1 MIRKPISEKVLPVT
15 LSLIDKHEQQLKLMR
30 EMIRGVEY
38 RIGNLKDFVRAN
50 VTGDKVAFAAIATVV
65 TKNVGSSRRYYSD
78 HRLDAQRTD
87 VIVKLER
94 ELNEKRIA
102 EVSALRE
109 GSTADQVQEVPAAPS
124 DAGAHLPDVESEG
137 GHPD

>member
-1 MIRKPISEKVLPVT
+1 VIRKPISEKVLPVT

-50 VTGDKVAFAAIATVV
+50 VTGDKEAFKAIAAVV
-65 TKNVGSSRRYYSD
+65 TKNVGNSRRYYD
-78 HRLDAQRTD
+78 NDRVDTLTTD
-87 VIVKLER
+87 RIVTNER
-94 ELNEKRIA
+94 QKNEKRIA

-109 GSTADQVQEVPAAPS
+109 ASATDQVQEVPAAPS